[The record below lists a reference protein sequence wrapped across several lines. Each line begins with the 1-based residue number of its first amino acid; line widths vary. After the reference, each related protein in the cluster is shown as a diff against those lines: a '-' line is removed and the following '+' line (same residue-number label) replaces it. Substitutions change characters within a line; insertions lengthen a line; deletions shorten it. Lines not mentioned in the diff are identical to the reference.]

1 MPNTG
6 SLIGCTNGCKMKM
19 ILALIAVFLCIG
31 MKVERIDCRVM
42 LVMAIAI
49 SLIVFVT
56 YLNF

>member
-1 MPNTG
+1 
-6 SLIGCTNGCKMKM
+6 MKM

-42 LVMAIAI
+42 LVMTIAI